1 MNTKRRVYYCCAIG
15 LIIVVGLASRCV
27 PVVPEATGDALWA
40 MMVFCCFRFLLV
52 KQKLLKVAA
61 ISLITT
67 YVVEFAQLIRWPWL
81 VQLRSTTLGHLVLG
95 QGFQCSDLLAYT
107 VGVAVIYMVCWK
119 KEKEGV
125 G

>member
-1 MNTKRRVYYCCAIG
+1 MKRRMFYSALAVTLIVIG
-15 LIIVVGLASRCV
+15 LISRRY

-61 ISLITT
+61 ISLITA